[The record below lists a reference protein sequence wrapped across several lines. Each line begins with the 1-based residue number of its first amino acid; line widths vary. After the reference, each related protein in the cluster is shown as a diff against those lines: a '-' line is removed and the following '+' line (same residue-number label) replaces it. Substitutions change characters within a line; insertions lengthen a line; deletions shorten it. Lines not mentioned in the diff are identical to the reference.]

1 MELEAAPSCN
11 RSLFH
16 GYGNHCDWRNFRT
29 SDALCRP
36 DYSDLADIYI
46 YKRYETIRAA
56 GAAVK
61 ADKSIGGRPVEDV
74 PGYHDYR
81 II

>member
-1 MELEAAPSCN
+1 MVLEAAPSCN

-29 SDALCRP
+29 SYALCRP

-56 GAAVK
+56 VK
-61 ADKSIGGRPVEDV
+61 AAKSIGEGPWKMFQDIMITEL
-74 PGYHDYR
+74 YK
-81 II
+81 

>member
-1 MELEAAPSCN
+1 MVLEAAPSCN

-61 ADKSIGGRPVEDV
+61 AAKSIGGRPVEDV